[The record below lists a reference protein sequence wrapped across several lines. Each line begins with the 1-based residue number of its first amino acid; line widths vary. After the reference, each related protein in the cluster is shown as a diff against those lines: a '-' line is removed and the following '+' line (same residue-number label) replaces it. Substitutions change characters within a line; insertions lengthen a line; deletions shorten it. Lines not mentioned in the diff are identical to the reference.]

1 MSEIYHPRSW
11 RLFDQLDIDLVEPAG
26 PDELFD
32 VAARHVTGGHALDV
46 GCRDARHLIR
56 LAEQFGF
63 SGLGIDPVP

>member
-11 RLFDQLDIDLVEPAG
+11 RLFDQLDIDLEPAG